1 MYITSD
7 GEIQSGDILKH
18 SKPSKSLD
26 FMWLTGSTIC
36 YAMHKYTKEGGGN
49 QDSQYKE
56 MLALLRNF
64 LPCEEEGIIL
74 MIIVDGPYYNS
85 GKMRE
90 LRNNTRAHPPRSYAV
105 HLEEVPDILDEYIE
119 WEDLVD

>member
-1 MYITSD
+1 
-7 GEIQSGDILKH
+7 
-18 SKPSKSLD
+18 
-26 FMWLTGSTIC
+26 
-36 YAMHKYTKEGGGN
+36 
-49 QDSQYKE
+49 

-74 MIIVDGPYYNS
+74 MVIVDGPYYNS